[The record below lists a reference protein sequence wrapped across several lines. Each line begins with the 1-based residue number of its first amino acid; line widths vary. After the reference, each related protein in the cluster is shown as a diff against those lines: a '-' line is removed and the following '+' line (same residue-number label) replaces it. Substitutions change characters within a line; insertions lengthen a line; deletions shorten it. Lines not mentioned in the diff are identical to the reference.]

1 MLEPQLEDIISR
13 KELTILI
20 TVKYRL
26 ANFLMVIGTPVLFFF
41 GYFDFRNGNIQG
53 FFLNTFIGLVA
64 ATSFFVLNKSR
75 TLRKLLY
82 GSRFVLSLLVIHF
95 LLHVLAEPLESYKI
109 FWVFIFPPFA
119 LFLLGKS
126 EGLIWAVTFYLLVCL
141 LTLLPGELHI
151 SGSYSPTFKVRFLLS
166 LAVLTAV
173 SFIVENIRN
182 ETQETMLKNYM
193 QRIDSENRYRAAYEK
208 LKETQSQLIQ
218 SGKLASIGELA
229 SGVAHELNQPLTV
242 IRGNVQL
249 MQKMRHNDRP
259 HSTAEVT
266 SLDLIERNTERMMT
280 IINHLR
286 SFTRQSPS
294 EKISL
299 KINDVIEDAFLMIT
313 EQLRIHEIEIK
324 KNLCGHFPN
333 MRGNPIQ
340 MEQVILNLITNA
352 RDTIQEKRTHR
363 ANGQPAPAGAK
374 DIIEISTRL
383 ADKDGQKAEILIKDT
398 GAGIPAEYAGK
409 IFDPFFTTKEIG
421 KGTGLGLSISY
432 GIIRD
437 HGGEIEVL
445 ETGPEGTTIR
455 VVFSAE

>member
-1 MLEPQLEDIISR
+1 
-13 KELTILI
+13 
-20 TVKYRL
+20 
-26 ANFLMVIGTPVLFFF
+26 
-41 GYFDFRNGNIQG
+41 
-53 FFLNTFIGLVA
+53 
-64 ATSFFVLNKSR
+64 
-75 TLRKLLY
+75 
-82 GSRFVLSLLVIHF
+82 
-95 LLHVLAEPLESYKI
+95 
-109 FWVFIFPPFA
+109 
-119 LFLLGKS
+119 
-126 EGLIWAVTFYLLVCL
+126 
-141 LTLLPGELHI
+141 
-151 SGSYSPTFKVRFLLS
+151 

-173 SFIVENIRN
+173 SFIVENIRQ

-249 MQKMRHNDRP
+249 MQKMRHHERP
-259 HSTAEVT
+259 HSAAEVT

-313 EQLRIHEIEIK
+313 EQLRIHDIDIK
-324 KNLCGHFPN
+324 KNLCGHLPD

-352 RDTIQEKRTHR
+352 RDAIQEKRTHR
-363 ANGQPAPAGAK
+363 ANGQPASAGAK

-383 ADKDGQKAEILIKDT
+383 ADKDGQKTEILIKDT
-398 GAGIPAEYAGK
+398 GAGIPAEHVGK

-432 GIIRD
+432 GIIRN
-437 HGGEIEVL
+437 HGGEIDVL

-455 VVFSAE
+455 VALTAD